1 MSTQEFMILSQPK
14 GSVDHKQN
22 LDHKELCVEPMK
34 VLVVDDEAPIREMLQ
49 RGLSEIGGYSV
60 EVAQNGKEAVER
72 IEKEIFDLVLTDV
85 KMPEM
90 DGMELLKMIKGTR
103 PEVPVV
109 MMTAYGS
116 IETAVEAMK
125 VGANDYITKPV
136 NFDELLIHISRAQRE
151 DFLLRENRLLRMEV
165 RKKFEFSNIIGKSK
179 KMQEVFALIEKVSS
193 SNSTVVIYGG
203 SGTGK
208 ELVAK
213 AIHYNSLRAD
223 QPFIPFN
230 CGAIPETLVES
241 ELFGHTKGAFTG
253 AVQSK
258 KGFFEEANGGTLFLD
273 EISVIAAPV
282 QVKLLRVLQEREL
295 MRVGGTDR
303 IKIDVRV
310 IAATN
315 EDLEANMKNGKFRE
329 DLFYRLHV
337 FPIFLPDLKD
347 RREDIPLLAYHFLDL
362 YTNETRKQIQGIS
375 KEAMNMLLEYDW
387 PGNVRELENTIERAV
402 IMAEQDHLTT
412 DDLPKN
418 LREGVSDLIRRG
430 TKERKSLD
438 DIKAEYMK
446 EILKIAEGNKKVAAE
461 ILKVN
466 PRTLYRFEKKGKPE

>member
-1 MSTQEFMILSQPK
+1 MKILI
-14 GSVDHKQN
+14 
-22 LDHKELCVEPMK
+22 
-34 VLVVDDEAPIREMLQ
+34 VDDEAPIREMLQ
-49 RGLSEIGGYSV
+49 RGLTQIGGYSA
-60 EVAQNGKEAVER
+60 EVAQNGQEA
-72 IEKEIFDLVLTDV
+72 IEKFEKDIFDLVLTDL

-90 DGMELLKMIKGTR
+90 DGLELLKLIKGTR
-103 PEVPVV
+103 PEVIVI

-136 NFDELLIHISRAQRE
+136 DFNELLIHISKAQKE
-151 DFLLRENRLLRMEV
+151 DLLLKENRLLRMEV
-165 RKKFEFSNIIGKSK
+165 RKKFEFDNIIGKSK
-179 KMQEVFALIEKVSS
+179 KMQEVFSLIEKVSPS
-193 SNSTVVIYGG
+193 SSTVVIYGG

-213 AIHYNSLRAD
+213 AIHYHSSRGD

-230 CGAIPETLVES
+230 CGTIPETLVES

-258 KGFFEEANGGTLFLD
+258 KGLFEEADGGTLFLD
-273 EISVIAAPV
+273 EISTLSPTV
-282 QVKLLRVLQEREL
+282 QVKLLRVLQEKEL
-295 MRVGGTDR
+295 MRVGGTER
-303 IKIDVRV
+303 IKIDVRM

-315 EDLEANMKNGKFRE
+315 EDLEANMKKGKFRE

-347 RREDIPLLAYHFLDL
+347 RREDISLLAYHFLDL
-362 YTNETRKQIQGIS
+362 YTKETKKQVKGIS
-375 KEAMNMLLEYDW
+375 KEAMNILLEHDW
-387 PGNVRELENTIERAV
+387 PGNVRELENAIERAV
-402 IMAEQDHLTT
+402 IIAEQDYLTP

-418 LREGVSDLIRRG
+418 LREGFSDIIRKGVRDH
-430 TKERKSLD
+430 KSLD
-438 DIKAEYMK
+438 DIKAEYIA
-446 EILKIAEGNKKVAAE
+446 EILKVTEGNKKTAAE

-466 PRTLYRFEKKGKPE
+466 PRTLYRFEKKGKLKLDA

>member
-1 MSTQEFMILSQPK
+1 
-14 GSVDHKQN
+14 
-22 LDHKELCVEPMK
+22 MK
-34 VLVVDDEAPIREMLQ
+34 ILVVDDEAPIREMLQ
-49 RGLSEIGGYSV
+49 RGLTQIGGYSV
-60 EVAQNGKEAVER
+60 EVAQNGQEA
-72 IEKEIFDLVLTDV
+72 IEKFEKDIFDLILTDL

-90 DGMELLKMIKGTR
+90 DGIELLKLIKGTR
-103 PEVPVV
+103 PEVIVI

-125 VGANDYITKPV
+125 GGANDYITKPIDF
-136 NFDELLIHISRAQRE
+136 NELLIHISKAQKE
-151 DFLLRENRLLRMEV
+151 DLLLKENRLLRMEV
-165 RKKFEFSNIIGKSK
+165 RKKFEFDNIIGKSK
-179 KMQEVFALIEKVSS
+179 KMQEVFSLIEKVSP

-213 AIHYNSLRAD
+213 AIHYHSPRAE

-230 CGAIPETLVES
+230 CGTIPETLVES

-258 KGFFEEANGGTLFLD
+258 KGLFEEADAGTVFLD
-273 EISVIAAPV
+273 EISTLSPAV
-282 QVKLLRVLQEREL
+282 QVKLLRVLQEKEL
-295 MRVGGTDR
+295 MRVGGTER
-303 IKIDVRV
+303 IKIDIRM

-315 EDLEANMKNGKFRE
+315 EDLENNVKKGKFRE

-362 YTNETRKQIQGIS
+362 YSKETKKQIKGIS
-375 KEAMNMLLEYDW
+375 KEAMKILLEHDW
-387 PGNVRELENTIERAV
+387 PGNVRELENAIERAV
-402 IMAEQDHLTT
+402 IIAEQDYLTP

-418 LREGVSDLIRRG
+418 LREGFSDIIKKG
-430 TKERKSLD
+430 VKEYKSLD
-438 DIKAEYMK
+438 DIKAEYIT
-446 EILKIAEGNKKVAAE
+446 EILKATEGNKKTAAE

-466 PRTLYRFEKKGKPE
+466 PRTLYRFEKRGKLRLDA